1 MDHLRQVHQS
11 KLSNTQL
18 RVLAD
23 RNARRTGKLFD
34 SCPLCGK
41 DDVDDSSYEH
51 IVGHLRSLALKSL
64 PPCEEDEVSDGSSS
78 GNGSLGTSKPHTRS
92 TLKDF
97 KDSDVDESDPDGNDD
112 TEAAQPDIPFYQSGE
127 RNPVDLDILEK
138 HLQEAEMGES
148 NLNES
153 WVRGFIEYIE
163 DTKDPRCDPDT
174 DPVICSMLKWKRDNT
189 GLPTDRY
196 ETSSEP
202 SLLLRHPRP
211 NTSLYTC
218 CQCGRL
224 IHIGFTHRCSGTKDN
239 GDPCDHDVCDQC
251 GLADDGSISELKRRL
266 ATGMSRVMS
275 QPE

>member
-41 DDVDDSSYEH
+41 DDVDDSSYGH

-64 PPCEEDEVSDGSSS
+64 PPCEEDEVSDGSSN

-97 KDSDVDESDPDGNDD
+97 KDSNVDESDPDGNDD
-112 TEAAQPDIPFYQSGE
+112 TEAAQPDIPFYLSGE
-127 RNPVDLDILEK
+127 GNPVDMDILEK
-138 HLQEAEMGES
+138 HLQEARMGES
-148 NLNES
+148 NLSES
-153 WVRGFIEYIE
+153 WARGFIEQTQDAHY
-163 DTKDPRCDPDT
+163 DPNT

-189 GLPTDRY
+189 GLPRDEY
-196 ETSSEP
+196 ETSSESSVFLESP
-202 SLLLRHPRP
+202 P
-211 NTSLYTC
+211 NTLIYTC
-218 CQCGRL
+218 CQCHEGM
-224 IHIGFTHRCSGTKDN
+224 IDIDVSERCAHTKDD
-239 GDPCDHDVCDQC
+239 GYVCEHDRCNEC
-251 GLADDGSISELKRRL
+251 GLADLWSHISGK
-266 ATGMSRVMS
+266 GN
-275 QPE
+275 